1 MPVRRPSARLARPN
15 VITLPSGT
23 TLERVHDRNFQAD
36 RFNPCQG
43 APTRFAPMHDA
54 QGNCVPSLYAADTL
68 EAAIF
73 ETIFHDVPVA
83 ASRKTVPRTLVES
96 RAHGRIE
103 LRRDLRLVSLRTPDL
118 RRWRLSRNSLIAS
131 PPQFYEGTVRWAE
144 AIHRQFPDVE
154 GMLWTSNQCD
164 PDTAYLFFGDRVSA
178 GDFKI
183 VQARDGMVAPS
194 FLSDVRQTGRRSG
207 ISITV

>member
-15 VITLPSGT
+15 VLTLASGN
-23 TLERVHDRNFQAD
+23 TLERVHDRNFRAD
-36 RFNPCQG
+36 GFNPCQG

-54 QGNCVPSLYAADTL
+54 RGNCVPSLYAADTL

-73 ETIFHDVPVA
+73 ETIFHDVPVTA
-83 ASRKTVPRTLVES
+83 RRKTVPRTLVES

-103 LRRDLRLVSLRTPDL
+103 LQRDLRLVSLRAPDL

-131 PPQFYEGTVRWAE
+131 PPRFYEDTVRWAE

-154 GMLWTSNQCD
+154 GL
-164 PDTAYLFFGDRVSA
+164 PV
-178 GDFKI
+178 
-183 VQARDGMVAPS
+183 
-194 FLSDVRQTGRRSG
+194 DVEPVRSG
-207 ISITV
+207 HGVPVLRRPGERRGFQDRSGPRRHGGPVVPV